1 MIDASGTARIVADTL
16 VERPDQKT
24 IEIETPGMSSSEVLA
39 LVDAIYTKCEAA
51 GVMVKGVKVDP
62 MQLGLPEN
70 GEFLNGFLRNGR
82 LIIVDLEVD
91 HKVIVR
97 RK

>member
-1 MIDASGTARIVADTL
+1 MIDANVVAGTIVDTL
-16 VERPDQKT
+16 VARPDQKT
-24 IEIETPGMSSSEVLA
+24 IEIGTPGMSSLEVFA

-70 GEFLNGFLRNGR
+70 AEFLNGFLRNGR
-82 LIIVDLEVD
+82 LIIIDIEVD
-91 HKVIVR
+91 DKVIVR